1 AIGQPLRHDD
11 KSHWFLCGLGSSFE
25 TFSTTQR
32 LITPR
37 PKFCDLVSQSESRE
51 MFLHSINDSSVAPVA
66 FNITHRSSTDSSR
79 GCGSTR
85 GRSPYRGSSNRGR
98 GRGTRHPPYCQLYRT
113 KSQCNTSSPDWF
125 VDTGASTHMT
135 PSSTNLDV
143 VSSYEGN
150 DYVIFGNGNGASISH
165 IGRLHIS
172 PNISLLDVL
181 VVPNLTKSLLLVSKL
196 TQDNPVDV
204 VFSDP
209 MFLIQN
215 RHSKETLEKRRRR
228 NGRYVLDQGN
238 QAFFTKLS
246 STRTTASF
254 DLWHNRLAPLVATS
268 THPPVVTSTD
278 QPTPSPSVA
287 SQGSGHP
294 MVTRSRNG
302 IFKTRHFADLSHVTK
317 SSLHHSLFSSKEPMG
332 FKSAAKDPKWF
343 AAMCD
348 EMKALKLNATWDL
361 LTNGLFTNWTNFT
374 SQGTPFHV
382 PTLYRF
388 LVRAFQYLTITRPDL
403 SYAVN
408 QVSQFLHASMQ
419 DHFQAVKQ
427 IMRYVKGTLSYG
439 LSFSHATAPTVLGY
453 SDADWA

>member
-1 AIGQPLRHDD
+1 MITTGDASSPNPTYVSWIAADQGTLILIQSSLSEEAMAETLGLRHDD

-79 GCGSTR
+79 GCGSIR
-85 GRSPYRGSSNRGR
+85 GRSPYRGHYANECSNLATYAQGSS
-98 GRGTRHPPYCQLYRT
+98 TVDAHLVEAFQ
-113 KSQCNTSSPDWF
+113 SQCNTSSPDWF
-125 VDTGASTHMT
+125 VDTRASTHMT

-165 IGRLHIS
+165 IGILHIS

-238 QAFFTKLS
+238 QAFFTKRS

-254 DLWHNRLAPLVATS
+254 DLWHNRLGHVSHDIISVLNKLGCLY
-268 THPPVVTSTD
+268 VTSVL
-278 QPTPSPSVA
+278 PTPLPCSSC
-287 SQGSGHP
+287 Q
-294 MVTRSRNG
+294 
-302 IFKTRHFADLSHVTK
+302 LSK
-317 SSLHHSLFSSKEPMG
+317 SK
-332 FKSAAKDPKWF
+332 
-343 AAMCD
+343 
-348 EMKALKLNATWDL
+348 
-361 LTNGLFTNWTNFT
+361 
-374 SQGTPFHV
+374 
-382 PTLYRF
+382 R
-388 LVRAFQYLTITRPDL
+388 
-403 SYAVN
+403 
-408 QVSQFLHASMQ
+408 
-419 DHFQAVKQ
+419 
-427 IMRYVKGTLSYG
+427 
-439 LSFSHATAPTVLGY
+439 LSFDLNLKRSMHVLELVHCDLWGP
-453 SDADWA
+453 SPFMSIDGF